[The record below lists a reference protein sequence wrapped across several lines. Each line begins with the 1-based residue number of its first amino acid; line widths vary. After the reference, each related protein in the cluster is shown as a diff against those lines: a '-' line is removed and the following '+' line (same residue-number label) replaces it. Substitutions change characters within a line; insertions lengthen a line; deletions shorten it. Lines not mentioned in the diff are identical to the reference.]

1 MRTLDTFGYKLIQQF
16 EGLKLK
22 AYQDSVGIW
31 TIGYGN
37 ITYLDGTKVK
47 KGDEITREQAD
58 LMFKKT
64 ANNFAL
70 EVAKLIDVC
79 LTQNQFNALVS
90 LAYNIG
96 IGKKA
101 TSKTPAIGFISST
114 LLKKVNKNPNDE
126 SIADEFKR
134 WRFAGGKEIKG
145 LLNRRIKESEVYFS

>member
-1 MRTLDTFGYKLIQQF
+1 MRALDTFGYKLIQQF
-16 EGLKLK
+16 EGLRLK

-58 LMFKKT
+58 LMFKQT
-64 ANNFAL
+64 ANKFAL

-96 IGKKA
+96 IVAFKG
-101 TSKTPAIGFISST
+101 ST
-114 LLKKVNKNPNDE
+114 LLKKVNANPNDE
-126 SIADEFKR
+126 SIGAEFKR
-134 WRFAGGKEIKG
+134 WNRAGGKVLYG
-145 LLNRRIKESEVYFS
+145 LTRRRNEEADLYFS

>member
-58 LMFKKT
+58 LMFKST
-64 ANNFAL
+64 ANKFAL
-70 EVAKLIDVC
+70 EVAKLINVC

-96 IGKKA
+96 LGAFK
-101 TSKTPAIGFISST
+101 GST
-114 LLKKVNKNPNDE
+114 LLKKVNNNPNDK
-126 SIADEFKR
+126 SIANEFLK
-134 WRFAGGKEIKG
+134 WKYAGGKVIQG
-145 LLNRRIKESEVYFS
+145 LLNRRIKESDVYFS

>member
-22 AYQDSVGIW
+22 AYQDIVGIW

-37 ITYLDGTKVK
+37 ITYLDGSKVK

-58 LMFKKT
+58 LMFKAT
-64 ANNFAL
+64 ANKFAYK
-70 EVAKLIDVC
+70 VASLIDVC

-96 IGKKA
+96 LGA
-101 TSKTPAIGFISST
+101 FEQST
-114 LLKKVNKNPNDE
+114 ILKKVNASPNNP
-126 SIADEFKR
+126 SIKDEFLK
-134 WRFAGGKEIKG
+134 WKMAGGKVIQG

>member
-1 MRTLDTFGYKLIQQF
+1 MKTLDTFGYKLIQQF

-37 ITYLDGTKVK
+37 ITYLDGKKVK

-58 LMFKKT
+58 LMFKQT
-64 ANNFAL
+64 ANKFAL
-70 EVAKLIDVC
+70 DVAKLIDVC

-96 IGKKA
+96 ISAFKG
-101 TSKTPAIGFISST
+101 ST
-114 LLKKVNKNPNDE
+114 LLKKVNVNHNDK
-126 SIADEFKR
+126 SIANEFLK
-134 WRFAGGKEIKG
+134 WKMAGGKVIQG

>member
-1 MRTLDTFGYKLIQQF
+1 MRTLDIFGYKLIQQF
-16 EGLKLK
+16 EGLKLQ

-37 ITYLDGTKVK
+37 ISYINGKKVK

-58 LMFKKT
+58 LMFKSITNK
-64 ANNFAL
+64 FAL
-70 EVAKLIDVC
+70 DVAKLIDVC

-96 IGKKA
+96 IGAFK
-101 TSKTPAIGFISST
+101 GST
-114 LLKKVNKNPNDE
+114 LLNKVNVNPNDK
-126 SIADEFKR
+126 SIANEFLK
-134 WRFAGGKEIKG
+134 WKYAGGKVIQG

>member
-16 EGLKLK
+16 EGLSLK
-22 AYQDSVGIW
+22 AYAATESEKQRNIW

-58 LMFKKT
+58 LMFKQT
-64 ANNFAL
+64 ANKFAL
-70 EVAKLIDVC
+70 DVANLIEVC

-96 IGKKA
+96 IGAFKD
-101 TSKTPAIGFISST
+101 ST
-114 LLKKVNKNPNDE
+114 LLRMVNASPNNP
-126 SIADEFKR
+126 SIKEQFLR
-134 WRFAGGKEIKG
+134 WKIAGGKVVQG

>member
-22 AYQDSVGIW
+22 AYKDSVGIW

-37 ITYLDGTKVK
+37 ITYLDGTKVE

-58 LMFKKT
+58 LMFKQT
-64 ANNFAL
+64 ANKFAL
-70 EVAKLIDVC
+70 DVAVLIEVC

-101 TSKTPAIGFISST
+101 TSKMPASGFISST

-126 SIADEFKR
+126 SIADEFLR
-134 WRFAGGKEIKG
+134 WKYAGGKVIQG

>member
-22 AYQDSVGIW
+22 AYQDSIGIW

-58 LMFKKT
+58 LMFKQT
-64 ANNFAL
+64 ANKFAL

-96 IGKKA
+96 IGAFKD
-101 TSKTPAIGFISST
+101 ST
-114 LLKKVNKNPNDE
+114 LLKKVNVNPNDE
-126 SIADEFKR
+126 SIRKEFKR
-134 WRFAGGKEIKG
+134 WNRAGGKVLNG
-145 LLNRRIKESEVYFS
+145 LTRRRNEEADLYFS

>member
-37 ITYLDGTKVK
+37 IQYPNGTKVK

-58 LMFKKT
+58 LMFKST
-64 ANNFAL
+64 ANTFASK
-70 EVAKLIDVC
+70 VNSLINVC

-90 LAYNIG
+90 LSYNIG
-96 IGKKA
+96 IGAFK
-101 TSKTPAIGFISST
+101 GST
-114 LLKKVNKNPNDE
+114 LLKMVNASPNNPTIKN
-126 SIADEFKR
+126 EFLK
-134 WRFAGGKEIKG
+134 WKMAGGKVIQG
-145 LLNRRIKESEVYFS
+145 LLNRRVKESEVYFS

>member
-58 LMFKKT
+58 LMFKQT
-64 ANNFAL
+64 ANKFAL

-96 IGKKA
+96 IGAFK
-101 TSKTPAIGFISST
+101 GST
-114 LLKKVNKNPNDE
+114 LLKKVNNNPSNPT
-126 SIADEFKR
+126 IKDEFLK
-134 WRFAGGKEIKG
+134 WKMAGGKVIQG
-145 LLNRRIKESEVYFS
+145 LLNRRIKESEVYFN

>member
-37 ITYLDGTKVK
+37 ITYLDGSKVK

-58 LMFKKT
+58 LMFKST
-64 ANNFAL
+64 ANKFAL
-70 EVAKLIDVC
+70 EVAKLINVC

-96 IGKKA
+96 IGAFK
-101 TSKTPAIGFISST
+101 GST
-114 LLKKVNKNPNDE
+114 LLKKVNNNPNDK
-126 SIADEFKR
+126 SIANEFLK
-134 WRFAGGKEIKG
+134 WKYAGSKVIQG

>member
-1 MRTLDTFGYKLIQQF
+1 MKTLDTFGYKLIQQF
-16 EGLKLK
+16 EGLRLK

-37 ITYLDGTKVK
+37 ITYLDGSKVK

-58 LMFKKT
+58 LMFKNT
-64 ANNFAL
+64 ANKFAL

-96 IGKKA
+96 IGAFK
-101 TSKTPAIGFISST
+101 GST
-114 LLKKVNKNPNDE
+114 LLKKVNNNPNDK

-134 WRFAGGKEIKG
+134 WRYAGGKVIQG

>member
-1 MRTLDTFGYKLIQQF
+1 MRTLDLFGYKLIQQF

-37 ITYLDGTKVK
+37 TTYLDGTKVK

-58 LMFKKT
+58 LMFKQT
-64 ANNFAL
+64 ANKFAL

-96 IGKKA
+96 IGAFK
-101 TSKTPAIGFISST
+101 GST
-114 LLKKVNKNPNDE
+114 LLKKVNNNPNNPT
-126 SIADEFKR
+126 IKDEFLK
-134 WRFAGGKEIKG
+134 WKMADGKVIQG
-145 LLNRRIKESEVYFS
+145 LLNRRIKESEVYFN

>member
-1 MRTLDTFGYKLIQQF
+1 MTLDTFGYKLIQQF
-16 EGLKLK
+16 EGLRLK

-37 ITYLDGTKVK
+37 ITYLDGSKVK

-58 LMFKKT
+58 LMFKNT
-64 ANNFAL
+64 ANKFAL
-70 EVAKLIDVC
+70 EVSKLIDVC

-96 IGKKA
+96 IGAFK
-101 TSKTPAIGFISST
+101 GST
-114 LLKKVNKNPNDE
+114 LLKKVNNNPNDE

-134 WRFAGGKEIKG
+134 WKYAGGKVIQG

>member
-1 MRTLDTFGYKLIQQF
+1 MRTLDTFGYKIIQQF
-16 EGLKLK
+16 EGLRLK

-37 ITYLDGTKVK
+37 ITYLDGSKVK

-58 LMFKKT
+58 LMFKST
-64 ANNFAL
+64 ANKFAL
-70 EVAKLIDVC
+70 EVAKLINVC

-96 IGKKA
+96 IGAFK
-101 TSKTPAIGFISST
+101 GST
-114 LLKKVNKNPNDE
+114 LLKKVNNNPNDK
-126 SIADEFKR
+126 SIANEFLK
-134 WRFAGGKEIKG
+134 WKYAGGKVIQG

>member
-22 AYQDSVGIW
+22 AYKDSAGIW

-37 ITYLDGTKVK
+37 ITYLDGSKVK

-58 LMFKKT
+58 LMFKET
-64 ANNFAL
+64 ANKFAYK
-70 EVAKLIDVC
+70 VASLIDVC

-96 IGKKA
+96 LGAFEK
-101 TSKTPAIGFISST
+101 ST
-114 LLKKVNKNPNDE
+114 ILKKVNASPNNP
-126 SIADEFKR
+126 SIKDEFLK
-134 WRFAGGKEIKG
+134 WKMAGGKVIQG

>member
-37 ITYLDGTKVK
+37 TTYLDGSKVK
-47 KGDEITREQAD
+47 KGDKITREQAD
-58 LMFKKT
+58 LMFKQT
-64 ANNFAL
+64 ANKFAL

-96 IGKKA
+96 IGAFK
-101 TSKTPAIGFISST
+101 GST
-114 LLKKVNKNPNDE
+114 LLKKVNANPNDE
-126 SIADEFKR
+126 SIRGEFKR
-134 WRFAGGKEIKG
+134 WNRAGGKVLYG
-145 LLNRRIKESEVYFS
+145 LTRRRNEEADLYFS

>member
-58 LMFKKT
+58 LMFKST
-64 ANNFAL
+64 ANKFAL
-70 EVAKLIDVC
+70 EVAKLINVC

-96 IGKKA
+96 IGAFK
-101 TSKTPAIGFISST
+101 GST
-114 LLKKVNKNPNDE
+114 LLKKVNNNPNDK
-126 SIADEFKR
+126 SIANEFLK
-134 WRFAGGKEIKG
+134 WKYAGGKVIQG

>member
-22 AYQDSVGIW
+22 AYKDSVGIW

-37 ITYLDGTKVK
+37 ITYLDGSKVK
-47 KGDEITREQAD
+47 KGDKITREQAD
-58 LMFKKT
+58 LIFKAT
-64 ANNFAL
+64 ANKFAL
-70 EVAKLIDVC
+70 DVANLIDVC

-96 IGKKA
+96 ISAFKG
-101 TSKTPAIGFISST
+101 ST
-114 LLKKVNKNPNDE
+114 LLKKVNVNPNDK
-126 SIADEFKR
+126 SIVNEFLK
-134 WRFAGGKEIKG
+134 WKYASGKVIQG

>member
-22 AYQDSVGIW
+22 AYQDNVGIW

-37 ITYLDGTKVK
+37 ITYLDGSKVK

-58 LMFKKT
+58 LMFKQT
-64 ANNFAL
+64 ANKFAL
-70 EVAKLIDVC
+70 DVANLIEVC

-96 IGKKA
+96 IGAFK
-101 TSKTPAIGFISST
+101 IST
-114 LLKKVNKNPNDE
+114 LLKIVNASPNDPTIRNE
-126 SIADEFKR
+126 FLKWKIAS
-134 WRFAGGKEIKG
+134 GKVIQG

>member
-1 MRTLDTFGYKLIQQF
+1 MTLDTYGYKLIQQF

-37 ITYLDGTKVK
+37 ITYTNGKKVK
-47 KGDEITREQAD
+47 KGDTITREEAEI
-58 LMFKKT
+58 MFKNT
-64 ANNFAL
+64 ANNFAIK
-70 EVAKLIDVC
+70 VRKLIDVS

-96 IGKKA
+96 LGAFEK
-101 TSKTPAIGFISST
+101 ST
-114 LLKKVNKNPNDE
+114 LLKLVNSSPNSPAIKDQ
-126 SIADEFKR
+126 FLR
-134 WRFAGGKEIKG
+134 WKFAGGKEIKG

>member
-16 EGLKLK
+16 EGLSLK
-22 AYQDSVGIW
+22 AYAATESEKQRNIW

-37 ITYLDGTKVK
+37 TTYLDGSKVK

-58 LMFKKT
+58 LMFKQT
-64 ANNFAL
+64 ANKFAL
-70 EVAKLIDVC
+70 DVANLIEVC

-96 IGKKA
+96 IGAFKD
-101 TSKTPAIGFISST
+101 ST
-114 LLKKVNKNPNDE
+114 LLRMVNASPNNPNIKDQ
-126 SIADEFKR
+126 FLR
-134 WRFAGGKEIKG
+134 WKIAGGKVIQG

>member
-37 ITYLDGTKVK
+37 TTYLDGSKVK

-58 LMFKKT
+58 LMFKQT
-64 ANNFAL
+64 ANKFAL
-70 EVAKLIDVC
+70 DVAKLINVC

-96 IGKKA
+96 IGAFK
-101 TSKTPAIGFISST
+101 GST
-114 LLKKVNKNPNDE
+114 LLKKVNANPNDE
-126 SIADEFKR
+126 SIRDEFKR
-134 WRFAGGKEIKG
+134 WVRAGGQVLNG
-145 LLNRRIKESEVYFS
+145 LKRRRNEEADLYFS

>member
-1 MRTLDTFGYKLIQQF
+1 MTLDTYGYKLIQQF

-37 ITYLDGTKVK
+37 ITYPNGKKVK
-47 KGDEITREQAD
+47 KGDTITREEAEI
-58 LMFKKT
+58 MFKNT
-64 ANNFAL
+64 ANNFAIK
-70 EVAKLIDVC
+70 VRKLIDVS

-96 IGKKA
+96 LGAFEK
-101 TSKTPAIGFISST
+101 ST
-114 LLKKVNKNPNDE
+114 LLKLVNSSPNSPAIKDQ
-126 SIADEFKR
+126 FLR
-134 WRFAGGKEIKG
+134 WKFAGGKEIKG

>member
-1 MRTLDTFGYKLIQQF
+1 MRTLDTFCYKLIQQF

-22 AYQDSVGIW
+22 AYQDSIGIW

-58 LMFKKT
+58 LMFKQT
-64 ANNFAL
+64 ANKFAL

-96 IGKKA
+96 IGAFKD
-101 TSKTPAIGFISST
+101 ST
-114 LLKKVNKNPNDE
+114 LLKKVNVNPNDE
-126 SIADEFKR
+126 SIRKEFKR
-134 WRFAGGKEIKG
+134 WNRAGGKVLNG
-145 LLNRRIKESEVYFS
+145 LTRRRNEEADLYFS